1 MEKIQKVAEIES
13 TVEKNPKEQFRN
25 LISKYYG
32 DDLPIQ
38 VRFFNIV
45 FCLGFFAELMG
56 VGACLML
63 GSSVYAISIAGTFA
77 IFMPA
82 MFFFANYSKT
92 YHTQIMVASLVFLDF
107 IILPLMYLTGGG
119 IDCGIPSY
127 FVMGIALTMFLIKG
141 RLGIILAV
149 IDSVWYLLVITF
161 SYYYPNFVV
170 ELPNEQSVFM
180 AISSNAVM
188 AAISVAFIARGIFRQ
203 FNNEKIAVSKL
214 TRDLRDMSVKDPLTT
229 TYNRR
234 FMFEFLQNE
243 MSKSWE
249 LNTPLSII
257 MLDIDKFKRLND
269 NYGHLVGDE
278 VLINLSLILKTK
290 CRNDDIV
297 SRYGGEEFLMIYPG
311 VDNEIAI
318 KRAEEIRAA
327 VEEASLSKD
336 VLEDV
341 TVSIGV
347 ATYKK
352 GMTNVKFI
360 DEADKFLY
368 KAKEAG
374 RNKVC
379 YD

>member
-1 MEKIQKVAEIES
+1 
-13 TVEKNPKEQFRN
+13 
-25 LISKYYG
+25 
-32 DDLPIQ
+32 
-38 VRFFNIV
+38 
-45 FCLGFFAELMG
+45 
-56 VGACLML
+56 
-63 GSSVYAISIAGTFA
+63 
-77 IFMPA
+77 
-82 MFFFANYSKT
+82 
-92 YHTQIMVASLVFLDF
+92 
-107 IILPLMYLTGGG
+107 
-119 IDCGIPSY
+119 
-127 FVMGIALTMFLIKG
+127 
-141 RLGIILAV
+141 
-149 IDSVWYLLVITF
+149 
-161 SYYYPNFVV
+161 
-170 ELPNEQSVFM
+170 LPNEQSVFM

>member
-1 MEKIQKVAEIES
+1 
-13 TVEKNPKEQFRN
+13 
-25 LISKYYG
+25 
-32 DDLPIQ
+32 
-38 VRFFNIV
+38 
-45 FCLGFFAELMG
+45 
-56 VGACLML
+56 
-63 GSSVYAISIAGTFA
+63 
-77 IFMPA
+77 
-82 MFFFANYSKT
+82 
-92 YHTQIMVASLVFLDF
+92 
-107 IILPLMYLTGGG
+107 
-119 IDCGIPSY
+119 
-127 FVMGIALTMFLIKG
+127 
-141 RLGIILAV
+141 
-149 IDSVWYLLVITF
+149 
-161 SYYYPNFVV
+161 
-170 ELPNEQSVFM
+170 
-180 AISSNAVM
+180 
-188 AAISVAFIARGIFRQ
+188 
-203 FNNEKIAVSKL
+203 L